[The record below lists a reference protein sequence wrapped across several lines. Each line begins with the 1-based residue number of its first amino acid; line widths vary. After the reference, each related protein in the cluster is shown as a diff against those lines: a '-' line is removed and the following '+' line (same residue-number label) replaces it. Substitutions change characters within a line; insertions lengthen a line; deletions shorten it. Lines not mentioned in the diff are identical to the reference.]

1 MVTEHPAGWLE
12 EIAFVVIY
20 TRYRGKWVYS
30 WHKHRKS
37 WEHPGGHVEP
47 GETVMQAAKRELYE
61 ETGIKDCRIIPMWDY
76 EYIWENGEGRNN
88 GRVFYAEVNSLG
100 ELPESE
106 MERIQLFDTVPD
118 NCTYDNEDEM
128 RQIAAIE
135 KVLKAYTA

>member
-1 MVTEHPAGWLE
+1 MVTEYPAGWLE
-12 EIAFVVIY
+12 EIAFVAIY
-20 TRYRGKWVYS
+20 TRYQGKWVYS

-61 ETGIKDCRIIPMWDY
+61 ETGIRDCRIIPMWDY

-106 MERIQLFDTVPD
+106 MERIQLFDGVPD
-118 NCTYDNEDEM
+118 NYTYDNEDEK